1 MYYFL
6 KVNKADKLGK
16 TALHKAA
23 EEGHKITTE
32 LLLSH
37 PDIDINA
44 QDSLGQT
51 ALHIAVT
58 EDMIDI
64 VHLLLEKDNL
74 DINIR
79 DNFGNSVLD
88 VGSKL
93 DCPPIFDLLLA
104 NPNLNKDLQS
114 SPRTTCPHL
123 AYWAG
128 NEACGFGKGFFI
140 YCICYVK

>member
-1 MYYFL
+1 M
-6 KVNKADKLGK
+6 NKADKFGK

-44 QDSLGQT
+44 QDNIGQT
-51 ALHIAVT
+51 ALHIAVG

-64 VHLLLEKDNL
+64 VHLLLEKDKI

-79 DNFGNSVLD
+79 DNFGNSVLI
-88 VGSKL
+88 VVSKL
-93 DCPPIFDLLLA
+93 DCHPILDLLLA
-104 NPNLNKDLQS
+104 NPNLHKDMKS
-114 SPRTTCPHL
+114 TPRRTCPHL

-128 NEACGFGKGFFI
+128 NEACGFGKGFFM
-140 YCICYVK
+140 YCICHVK